1 MCGRFEWV
9 GGSVRVA
16 VAADADHTL
25 LNYESTAELYVSI
38 VASAIT
44 ATSLQS
50 SGANG
55 SSSSSSLEA
64 AALLVVALI
73 DVNDCRPVFA
83 QRQFVAVIDENSAVF
98 SQPANV
104 TVGRRLAHRVVKVT
118 QGRIP
123 KLKQC
128 LFNYWNLVR
137 GEIRIV

>member
-1 MCGRFEWV
+1 M
-9 GGSVRVA
+9 RVA

-38 VASAIT
+38 VATAIT

-55 SSSSSSLEA
+55 SSSSSLEAAEA

-128 LFNYWNLVR
+128 LFNY
-137 GEIRIV
+137 